1 MELTLKKIFF
11 DTKDGKKSLASCSD
25 EEFEQF
31 LKEND
36 IDIINSSG
44 EWSEDQR
51 QMIVDMMASTMQE
64 LFEISKQ
71 EENDDVGE
79 PPPNQ

>member
-1 MELTLKKIFF
+1 MELSLKKIFF

-36 IDIINSSG
+36 IDIIDSSG

-51 QMIVDMMASTMQE
+51 QMTIDMMASTMQE

-71 EENDDVGE
+71 EENGDVGE
-79 PPPNQ
+79 PPANQ